1 MGEILSMDLK
11 KPMEPIKN
19 VKFLNSDIF
28 DNKTEDKINSFF
40 KVKLDVVISDM
51 AADTTGNK
59 SLDSIRTN
67 QLCTEALVLSLKN
80 TKLQRGVFVSK
91 LFMGNDFVVEKL
103 AKSLFKKCKK
113 FFQA

>member
-1 MGEILSMDLK
+1 
-11 KPMEPIKN
+11 MEPIKN

-67 QLCTEALVLSLKN
+67 QLCRSFSFILKN
-80 TKLQRGVFVSK
+80 TKPKRCLCIKIIYR
-91 LFMGNDFVVEKL
+91 E
-103 AKSLFKKCKK
+103 
-113 FFQA
+113 